1 MGLDAVLEKI
11 KDAGEAECKSM
22 KAEAEADAE
31 KITGKA
37 KTEAENAEKK
47 HAETVSAEIERL
59 RTQELS
65 SAEIEARKTVLNAQN
80 DVLEK
85 LRSSVLD
92 AFGKLPKAKREAIL
106 KKLIAEASGE
116 IPTGTIRCAKADVET
131 VKKLVKYTMGDPID
145 STGGFIVT
153 SEDGSVTLDM
163 RFETK
168 LENIW
173 NEHLRDITKRLF
185 GEK

>member
-1 MGLDAVLEKI
+1 MGLEAVLEKI
-11 KDAGEAECKSM
+11 KEAGKAECKSM
-22 KAEAEADAE
+22 KAEAEAEAE
-31 KITGKA
+31 KVTSKA
-37 KTEAENAEKK
+37 KAEAEEAEKK
-47 HAETVSAEIERL
+47 HAGTVLSEIERL
-59 RTQELS
+59 KTQELS

-92 AFGKLPKAKREAIL
+92 AFGKLPKDKRDAIL
-106 KKLIAEASGE
+106 KKLITEAAGE
-116 IPTGTIRCAKADVET
+116 IPSGTIRCAKAGAET
-131 VKKLVKYTMGDPID
+131 VKKLAKYTMGDPID

-185 GEK
+185 GE